1 MKRHIIT
8 TIACLAAALTFVG
21 CAHTTKRQVAVSIAR
36 DGTFAVAG
44 KQCPP
49 SELAARLAELA
60 AKRDRTVVVH
70 ADVGA
75 PLAQVAEVMDA
86 CKTAGVQ
93 RVTLATTK

>member
-8 TIACLAAALTFVG
+8 IIACVAAAFTFVG
-21 CAHTTKRQVAVSIAR
+21 CAHTTKQQVAVSIAR

-49 SELAARLAELA
+49 GELAARLTELA
-60 AKRDRTVVVH
+60 AKRHRAVVVH
-70 ADVGA
+70 ADAGA

-93 RVTLATTK
+93 RVSLATTK